1 MSTTVLPAGDRSVP
15 RSESGHQPP
24 TRASRVDDPGHR
36 DAHLGSRMLYSRLI
50 GALFL
55 AAFVLYGVGNG
66 LVTSVVSAPDFL
78 SAVSARQATLLVGAV
93 LMLLN
98 SPAVVG
104 IGVLTFP
111 ILEKHGQRTALAY
124 LAARIAEGVL
134 LAIGV
139 LWMLLLLPLAQ
150 HAVDTGEAGA
160 AWANA
165 LGALAM
171 QANTLAYQVGEMSLG
186 IGGVFMCLLL
196 LRTALIP
203 RAMAVWG
210 VIGYAIFLAGAVAE
224 VLQIHIGLMLSIPG
238 GLFELAFGLWLL
250 IKGFQPDAY
259 GESGKALIAR

>member
-1 MSTTVLPAGDRSVP
+1 MSTTVRSAADMAAL
-15 RSESGHQPP
+15 G
-24 TRASRVDDPGHR
+24 ASRADGRGHG

-66 LVTSVVSAPDFL
+66 LVTSVVSAPDLL
-78 SAVSARQATLLVGAV
+78 STVSARQATLLVGAV

-104 IGVLTFP
+104 IGVLSFP
-111 ILEKHGQRTALAY
+111 ILENHGKRTALAY

-139 LWMLLLLPLAQ
+139 LWLLMLQPLAE
-150 HAVDTGEAGA
+150 HTVDTGEAGA

-165 LGALAM
+165 LGSLAI
-171 QANTLAYQVGEMSLG
+171 QSNTMAYQVGEMSLG
-186 IGGVFMCLLL
+186 IGGVFMSLLL
-196 LRTALIP
+196 FRTALIP
-203 RAMAVWG
+203 RAMAIWG
-210 VIGYAIFLAGAVAE
+210 VIGYAIFLAGGVAE

-259 GESGKALIAR
+259 GESGKALITR

>member
-1 MSTTVLPAGDRSVP
+1 MI
-15 RSESGHQPP
+15 
-24 TRASRVDDPGHR
+24 
-36 DAHLGSRMLYSRLI
+36 YSRLI

-66 LVTSVVSAPDFL
+66 LVTSVLSAPDLL
-78 SAVSARQATLLVGAV
+78 STVSARQATLLVGAV

-104 IGVLTFP
+104 IGVLSFP
-111 ILEKHGQRTALAY
+111 ILEHHGQRTALAY

-139 LWMLLLLPLAQ
+139 LWLLMLLPLAE

-160 AWANA
+160 AWANV
-165 LGALAM
+165 LGSLAI

-186 IGGVFMCLLL
+186 MGSVFMSLLL
-196 LRTALIP
+196 FRTALIP
-203 RAMAVWG
+203 RAMAIWG

-259 GESGKALIAR
+259 GESGKALSAR